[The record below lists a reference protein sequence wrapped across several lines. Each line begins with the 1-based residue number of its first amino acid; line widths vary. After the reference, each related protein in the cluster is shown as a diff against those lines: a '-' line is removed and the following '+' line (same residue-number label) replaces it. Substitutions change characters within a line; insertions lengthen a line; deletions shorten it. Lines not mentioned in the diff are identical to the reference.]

1 MPLRAKIVSI
11 FVVSEIFFGGA
22 AFADAVDESLKKAM
36 HDCVSVN
43 ADRIG
48 SPFSDIESWASL
60 ASLMTSLSFSLI
72 NISGI
77 DDHPDIQS
85 ALEAKTEQF
94 LIQALEERGLKNFRG
109 QVIETVEY
117 CLPFAIVAAA
127 EETIR
132 QANAACPDDTNYRG
146 SVEIVLATDAAL
158 KSKYGKYVSDVRRTA
173 VSGFWF
179 DIVGPF
185 PEVFAYGS
193 ESYPRIGTDG
203 GDSLLDGRLMDIGG
217 KIETEVLEATS
228 APFSDIGPLVSS
240 AMEAASQY
248 RGAEQVRVAIIE
260 RQLLCL
266 KDRLDIYPADEISK
280 LKE

>member
-1 MPLRAKIVSI
+1 MSLRVSI
-11 FVVSEIFFGGA
+11 LSISFVSALFFGGTTY
-22 AFADAVDESLKKAM
+22 ADAVDESLERAM

-48 SPFSDIESWASL
+48 SPLPDIESWASFAAL
-60 ASLMTSLSFSLI
+60 NASLSFSLVQ
-72 NISGI
+72 ISGL
-77 DDHPDIQS
+77 DGHPDIQS

-127 EETIR
+127 EETIK
-132 QANAACPDDTNYRG
+132 QANAACPDDTGYRG

-158 KSKYGKYVSDVRRTA
+158 KSKYGKNASAIRRTA

-179 DIVGPF
+179 DIGGPF
-185 PEVFAYGS
+185 PEVFSYGS
-193 ESYPRIGTDG
+193 ESYPRIGVDG
-203 GDSLLDGRLMDIGG
+203 GNSLLDGRLMSIRG
-217 KIETEVLEATS
+217 KPL
-228 APFSDIGPLVSS
+228 SDLGPLVSS
-240 AMEAASQY
+240 ALGAASQY
-248 RGAEQVRVAIIE
+248 RGAEQDRVAVIE